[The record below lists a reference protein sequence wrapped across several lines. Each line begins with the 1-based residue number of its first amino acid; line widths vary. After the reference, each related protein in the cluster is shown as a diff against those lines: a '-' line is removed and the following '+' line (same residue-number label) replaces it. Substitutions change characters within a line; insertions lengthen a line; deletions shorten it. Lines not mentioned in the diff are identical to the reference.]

1 MTGPKFDP
9 VLNSSA
15 VLVLDVC
22 ASHGLSIT
30 STMFEHK
37 VVHFMLTRY
46 TLGHLRPKVDDQLG
60 GCVIRAAAVC
70 LRHAVEERGR
80 PVN

>member
-30 STMFEHK
+30 STMFEHGACL
-37 VVHFMLTRY
+37 LTRY